1 RSWRVGLL
9 IQLRTN
15 RRRLECRLGIA
26 ALEYPDSLAPARLP
40 ASAANGGPMTDRDD
54 ESPQQGSADEGS
66 ASSENAG
73 APEPAPAENPLDL
86 EATVSGVGA
95 TPPPHAPSQAMPA
108 AIGEYRIVGL
118 LGQGGMGVVWEAE
131 QQHPRRRVALKVM
144 RRGHYVDDLHTRMF
158 HREAEILGRLKHPG
172 IAAIYE
178 SGHTDDG
185 HDFFAM
191 ELVRGLTLGDWLR
204 TRPAVVTQEELE
216 LRLRM
221 FETMCEAVSYA
232 HQRGV
237 IHRDVKPANVM
248 LDEKGQAILTDFGI
262 AKIVGGTQHT
272 ASGVMLG
279 TARYVSPEQVQGRAV
294 SGQSDIYSL
303 GATLFEML
311 AGRPPYQGDSVISV
325 LMAHVNEP
333 LPDLNQ
339 IRPGLAPGLSALIS
353 KAMAKEPGARFRTAG
368 EMAQALRATVSGKPM
383 PGVVDTGA
391 ATAYLGGSQPAAPGV
406 SRPAAANTGAATIL
420 ENVAPSAPP
429 ASPPPAGGRPSGGR
443 FSGNSLLAI
452 VGLVAVLLVLCA
464 GAILGY
470 TLLSGDNG
478 DAAATE
484 QAAITLTVEAGPTT
498 VAGAGSPLTPEEG
511 ASPTLPPPS
520 PTAATPTVVATPTVA
535 ATEPPTS
542 TPTNAPSPT
551 ATHTLAPTQPAST
564 ATPAPATN
572 GITFMPK
579 MSRDNIMAVANT
591 MTPMNFFNKSNRIL
605 STSVSVLSA
614 MFFSKK
620 SSTIFKKSSTGFARN
635 ITRTA

>member
-1 RSWRVGLL
+1 MTEPGWIGKAIGGRYQIKQELGAGGMSTVYRATDLNLRRTVAVKL
-9 IQLRTN
+9 IHTHLSRDPQFV
-15 RRRLECRLGIA
+15 RRF
-26 ALEYPDSLAPARLP
+26 
-40 ASAANGGPMTDRDD
+40 
-54 ESPQQGSADEGS
+54 ES
-66 ASSENAG
+66 
-73 APEPAPAENPLDL
+73 
-86 EATVSGVGA
+86 EATV
-95 TPPPHAPSQAMPA
+95 
-108 AIGEYRIVGL
+108 
-118 LGQGGMGVVWEAE
+118 
-131 QQHPRRRVALKVM
+131 VA
-144 RRGHYVDDLHTRMF
+144 
-158 HREAEILGRLKHPG
+158 RLKHPNIVQVYDFDNDG
-172 IAAIYE
+172 GTYYIVFEYVAGESLQDRLVRLAAARRVMFAEKSVEIAASIA
-178 SGHTDDG
+178 DALD
-185 HDFFAM
+185 
-191 ELVRGLTLGDWLR
+191 
-204 TRPAVVTQEELE
+204 
-216 LRLRM
+216 
-221 FETMCEAVSYA
+221 YA
-232 HQRGV
+232 HQREV

-391 ATAYLGGSQPAAPGV
+391 ATAYLGGSQPAAPGI

-420 ENVAPSAPP
+420 ENVAPSGPP

-484 QAAITLTVEAGPTT
+484 QAAITLTVEAGPTA

-542 TPTNAPSPT
+542 TPTDAPSPT
-551 ATHTLAPTQPAST
+551 ATHTLAPTQPAPT
-564 ATPAPATN
+564 ATPTTAAGGLSSQITN
-572 GITFMPK
+572 VTLQDGVYVVNYQTAGFTESLPGLHVHFFFDTVSPENAGVPGSGPWILYGGPRPFTQYTAADRPSGASQMC
-579 MSRDNIMAVANT
+579 ILVANADH
-591 MTPMNFFNKSNRIL
+591 
-605 STSVSVLSA
+605 SVQAGSGNCYPLP
-614 MFFSKK
+614 
-620 SSTIFKKSSTGFARN
+620 G
-635 ITRTA
+635 

>member
-1 RSWRVGLL
+1 MTEPGWIGKAIGGRYQIKQELGAGGMSTVYRATDLNLRRTVAVKL
-9 IQLRTN
+9 IHTHLSRDPQFV
-15 RRRLECRLGIA
+15 RRF
-26 ALEYPDSLAPARLP
+26 
-40 ASAANGGPMTDRDD
+40 
-54 ESPQQGSADEGS
+54 ES
-66 ASSENAG
+66 
-73 APEPAPAENPLDL
+73 
-86 EATVSGVGA
+86 EATV
-95 TPPPHAPSQAMPA
+95 
-108 AIGEYRIVGL
+108 
-118 LGQGGMGVVWEAE
+118 
-131 QQHPRRRVALKVM
+131 VA
-144 RRGHYVDDLHTRMF
+144 
-158 HREAEILGRLKHPG
+158 RLKHPNIVQVYDFDNDG
-172 IAAIYE
+172 GTYYIVFEYVAGESLQDRLVRLAAARRVMFAEKSVEIAASIA
-178 SGHTDDG
+178 DALD
-185 HDFFAM
+185 
-191 ELVRGLTLGDWLR
+191 
-204 TRPAVVTQEELE
+204 
-216 LRLRM
+216 
-221 FETMCEAVSYA
+221 YA
-232 HQRGV
+232 HQREV

-420 ENVAPSAPP
+420 ENVAPSGPP

-484 QAAITLTVEAGPTT
+484 QAAITLTVEAGPTA

-542 TPTNAPSPT
+542 TPTDAPSPT
-551 ATHTLAPTQPAST
+551 ATHTLAPTQPAPT
-564 ATPAPATN
+564 ATPTTAAGGLSSQITN
-572 GITFMPK
+572 VTLQDGVYVVNYQTAGFTESLPGLHVHFFFDTVSPENAGVPGSGPWILYGGPRPFTQYTAADRPSGASQMC
-579 MSRDNIMAVANT
+579 ILVANADH
-591 MTPMNFFNKSNRIL
+591 
-605 STSVSVLSA
+605 SVQAGSGNCYPLP
-614 MFFSKK
+614 
-620 SSTIFKKSSTGFARN
+620 G
-635 ITRTA
+635 